1 MAPKIDVFSEASNVT
16 IQGSQFNIT
25 QIVGQS
31 FIIDPALEILHRY
44 RALEATHTSKT
55 AASAPK
61 CKPGTRFKT
70 VEDIMRWATGL
81 GAVSTPTPDSGKSVM
96 WLQGPAGA
104 GKTCIMREVTRLC
117 SRDGVLAG
125 VYFFSTRVPGL
136 DDEAPFVATIVSQ
149 LITDIPALNFSVL
162 GFIRSN
168 PTVFEQSLDLQLE
181 KLILDQFASIPP
193 PQSTAPKIL
202 IVDGLDECRIQE
214 QRKHILQLLHYLVT
228 SPFPFRVIIASRP
241 EFDLRTAFSQNPFK
255 LNTKILHLEEYDA
268 DWDIYNLLSDEFLR
282 IRETHPAKE
291 YLPSDWPGR
300 VTLRTLTEKSSGI
313 FAYPSTV
320 MRYVDNPRRNP
331 VQLLEHIL
339 QAPSTASS
347 GRPFVELDALYE
359 TILNPPDTDIVLI
372 KRLLHVIMEITC
384 SGFLKPSGSFTL
396 RSRILPR
403 IQSKPLSAHHLDEFL
418 FLDRG
423 TTKTTLCDLHSLLS
437 IPSPDFSG
445 PKSDSEHIRFHH
457 KSLEDYLHSPE
468 RGGRNYQAQRETLS
482 DILVASLRHMDE
494 SLSGGMRSK
503 DFQLLSYSCQVW
515 WSLFIDGQ
523 YFSPAVLAYDP
534 RAVFVCTA
542 YTGYCPRSED
552 DFKKLVNG
560 FHLSMCKEKK
570 ECLQVCASLRRM
582 QKYLGKLD
590 QLTRMNCQW
599 YPQFASQR
607 VKAFEEVAGGLF
619 DPLDLSPPAN
629 DNHKY
634 QISRSQETPPPAA
647 LMSESDTDHRGDSV
661 LVMPQEEIALP
672 KNPSSPPQASTTPI
686 PDNATSFTGCNLKD
700 GMAPCAPSPPPGTL
714 PAPVF
719 DSDEGGCLAQEL
731 RSTFK
736 DFLSFPGGLDPDL
749 DATPALPGEH
759 EYLPRDIAD
768 AYTGDPSARRYLA
781 DQIRDACVNVGF
793 FYGDAHPVDILRM
806 LTNTSSLLTHFEV
819 KGHRIP
825 EETIERTIDASKQ
838 FFSLPDATKTELDIH
853 KSANFKGY
861 TALLGENTDVT
872 GNGDLHEGFDMGY
885 EPKKLSDTASQTP
898 NASNSAMSGENVWP
912 AGLPGFR
919 DAVLEYYHSALD
931 LGRTL
936 FPLFALALDLP
947 EDWFADKCFTIL
959 WQDKAG
965 GLQVKNTSD
974 KWIDAVPIPG
984 TVVVNLGDQLA
995 RWTNDVF
1002 KSTPHRV
1009 INRSGHERY
1018 SIPLFFGTNYDV
1030 LLEGVRPGASNDRS
1044 PSTSVQGA
1052 GGSGSGT
1059 PALVQQQATAA
1070 AASAQQLEHAIPAPI
1085 GVASELPAVAQTGL
1099 SAISGPWNTS
1109 PFNVEGMVVVITG
1122 GGTVYS
1128 SLCSA
1133 NVMLVERMITISNL
1147 AIGFVKKFDRII
1159 PLQGDITDRGSLLKL
1174 AETVKARHGYV
1185 DLLVNNAGIAKNL
1198 YPHPLPPPSSDATPD
1213 IKAFQ
1218 NTLWDCGTP
1227 QDFADVFA
1235 TNVTA
1240 PYYTTVAF
1248 LDLLH
1253 QGNLRRQRLESP
1265 SSPVLVQLPYQTSQ
1279 VLTVS
1284 SSGGFRIDSKV
1295 LSPSYTLS
1303 KAACTHLGKMLSN
1316 LLAPWAIRS
1325 NVLAPGVFPSEMTMS
1340 TAPGVKLDPSVLA
1353 STVPLKRTGTEED
1366 MAGTILF
1373 LASRAGAYVNGAVWL
1388 VDGGRVSNIG
1398 SSY

>member
-1 MAPKIDVFSEASNVT
+1 MAPKIDVLSGASNVT
-16 IQGSQFNIT
+16 IQGSQFNST

-31 FIIDPALEILHRY
+31 LIIDPALEILHKY
-44 RALEATHTSKT
+44 QALEATHTSKT

-61 CKPGTRFKT
+61 CKPGTRARA

-81 GAVSTPTPDSGKSVM
+81 GFVSTSAPGPDSEKS
-96 WLQGPAGA
+96 
-104 GKTCIMREVTRLC
+104 
-117 SRDGVLAG
+117 SRRSVGWG
-125 VYFFSTRVPGL
+125 SIFFSTRVQGL

-149 LITDIPALNFSVL
+149 LIADCPALNSSVL
-162 GFIRSN
+162 ESIRSN
-168 PTVFEQSLDLQLE
+168 PTIFEQSLDLQLE
-181 KLILDQFASIPP
+181 KLVLDQFASIPP
-193 PQSTAPKIL
+193 AQSTVPKIL

-214 QRKHILQLLHYLVT
+214 QRKRILQLLHCLVT
-228 SPFPFRVIIASRP
+228 SPFSFRVIIASRP
-241 EFDLRTAFSQNPFK
+241 EFDLRTAFSRKPFK
-255 LNTKILHLEEYDA
+255 LNAKILHLEEYDA
-268 DWDIYNLLSDEFLR
+268 YWDIYNLLSDEFLR

-291 YLPSDWPGR
+291 SLPSDWPDK
-300 VTLRTLTEKSSGI
+300 RTE
-313 FAYPSTV
+313 
-320 MRYVDNPRRNP
+320 
-331 VQLLEHIL
+331 
-339 QAPSTASS
+339 
-347 GRPFVELDALYE
+347 
-359 TILNPPDTDIVLI
+359 
-372 KRLLHVIMEITC
+372 
-384 SGFLKPSGSFTL
+384 
-396 RSRILPR
+396 
-403 IQSKPLSAHHLDEFL
+403 
-418 FLDRG
+418 
-423 TTKTTLCDLHSLLS
+423 
-437 IPSPDFSG
+437 
-445 PKSDSEHIRFHH
+445 
-457 KSLEDYLHSPE
+457 
-468 RGGRNYQAQRETLS
+468 
-482 DILVASLRHMDE
+482 
-494 SLSGGMRSK
+494 
-503 DFQLLSYSCQVW
+503 
-515 WSLFIDGQ
+515 
-523 YFSPAVLAYDP
+523 
-534 RAVFVCTA
+534 
-542 YTGYCPRSED
+542 
-552 DFKKLVNG
+552 
-560 FHLSMCKEKK
+560 
-570 ECLQVCASLRRM
+570 
-582 QKYLGKLD
+582 
-590 QLTRMNCQW
+590 
-599 YPQFASQR
+599 
-607 VKAFEEVAGGLF
+607 
-619 DPLDLSPPAN
+619 
-629 DNHKY
+629 
-634 QISRSQETPPPAA
+634 
-647 LMSESDTDHRGDSV
+647 
-661 LVMPQEEIALP
+661 
-672 KNPSSPPQASTTPI
+672 
-686 PDNATSFTGCNLKD
+686 
-700 GMAPCAPSPPPGTL
+700 
-714 PAPVF
+714 
-719 DSDEGGCLAQEL
+719 
-731 RSTFK
+731 STF
-736 DFLSFPGGLDPDL
+736 DEIPVI
-749 DATPALPGEH
+749 
-759 EYLPRDIAD
+759 DIAD

-781 DQIRDACVNVGF
+781 DQIRDACVNG
-793 FYGDAHPVDILRM
+793 
-806 LTNTSSLLTHFEV
+806 
-819 KGHRIP
+819 
-825 EETIERTIDASKQ
+825 

-885 EPKKLSDTASQTP
+885 EPKKPSDTASQTP
-898 NASNSAMSGENVWP
+898 NASNSVMSGENVWP
-912 AGLPGFR
+912 EGLPGFR

-984 TVVVNLGDQLA
+984 TVVVNYCWAD
-995 RWTNDVF
+995 DVF

-1030 LLEGVRPGASNDRS
+1030 LLEPISTCISPDCTPKYEVSLSTVQACMSDVILQKGVRPGASNDRS

-1122 GGTVYS
+1122 GGTGDLFFALLFKCDAGCTDDYY
-1128 SLCSA
+1128 LY
-1133 NVMLVERMITISNL
+1133 L

-1198 YPHPLPPPSSDATPD
+1198 YPHPLPPPSSDSTPD

-1340 TAPGVKLDPSVLA
+1340 TAPGVKLDPLVLA